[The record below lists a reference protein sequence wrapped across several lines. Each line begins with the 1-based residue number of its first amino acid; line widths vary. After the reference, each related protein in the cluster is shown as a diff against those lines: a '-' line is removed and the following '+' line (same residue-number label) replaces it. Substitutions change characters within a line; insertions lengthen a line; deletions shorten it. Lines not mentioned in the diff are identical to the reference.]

1 MVESATIRAM
11 TTFPDSHS
19 DLLDAEVATLAT
31 IGGDGTP
38 QLTEVWFLHEH
49 GEVKLSLNSSRLK
62 TRNLQQRPQC
72 SLFILDTEN
81 PYRYMD
87 IRGRAEI
94 EPDED
99 YAFANKLGAKYGG
112 ADLKERDRPGESRVV
127 VTIVPSNVY
136 AVNMAG

>member
-1 MVESATIRAM
+1 M

-38 QLTEVWFLHEH
+38 QLTEVWFLHED

>member
-1 MVESATIRAM
+1 
-11 TTFPDSHS
+11 
-19 DLLDAEVATLAT
+19 
-31 IGGDGTP
+31 
-38 QLTEVWFLHEH
+38 
-49 GEVKLSLNSSRLK
+49 
-62 TRNLQQRPQC
+62 
-72 SLFILDTEN
+72 
-81 PYRYMD
+81 MD

-99 YAFANKLGAKYGG
+99 YAFASKLGAKYGG